1 VTARRPSS
9 VSLKNNSCNII
20 TRTSTSRTTPRPT
33 TTSLVGSR
41 VTSDVVSLSAA
52 TGVVVADVAP
62 DRINVKSI
70 IRDYWKLS
78 KGGLSVY
85 AALSALPGY
94 LVSCGLFDGI
104 SGVLL
109 GSAGVFSGTLL
120 CAASSQVINQMMEKE
135 RDANMARTKNRPLPT
150 GRITMPE
157 ASMFAGVTCSLGTA
171 ILFNVGGP
179 MPAAV
184 ALSTAALYTMVYTP
198 MKVKSPYNTHIGS
211 IAGSLP
217 VLIGF
222 SVAGVPLFGD
232 LAPWTLFLNAAG
244 QIEGNAPVC
253 LDSSWRLIDRL
264 VEVLRVVP
272 EHLFWEY
279 LWLIM

>member
-1 VTARRPSS
+1 MLLLSRLPLTGSVALPSRMSMVTARRPSS
-9 VSLKNNSCNII
+9 VSLKNNTCNIT

-33 TTSLVGSR
+33 TTSL

-62 DRINVKSI
+62 DRTNVKSI

-94 LVSCGLFDGI
+94 LVSCGLLDGI

-150 GRITMPE
+150 GRITMPQ
-157 ASMFAGVTCSLGTA
+157 AGVFAGVTCSLGTA
-171 ILFNVGGP
+171 ILFNVGG
-179 MPAAV
+179 
-184 ALSTAALYTMVYTP
+184 
-198 MKVKSPYNTHIGS
+198 N
-211 IAGSLP
+211 
-217 VLIGF
+217 
-222 SVAGVPLFGD
+222 
-232 LAPWTLFLNAAG
+232 
-244 QIEGNAPVC
+244 E
-253 LDSSWRLIDRL
+253 
-264 VEVLRVVP
+264 
-272 EHLFWEY
+272 
-279 LWLIM
+279 